1 MIEGE
6 PDMGRLVEPIR
17 FLDEL
22 EMESI
27 HQAAIQILDEVGMWI
42 DSQEALNYLADYGC
56 HVNYDDRVVRF
67 PADLTQAA
75 VDRMRQAYA
84 DPGRIP
90 ASMSV
95 RYSEIYFSTRPHQ
108 IHTDFTTN
116 TGGFCVFIYDLEG
129 RRRPATMDDVRASI
143 RLADALDNIDFMGLP
158 VSAQE
163 VPAPM
168 RPVLMAAE
176 LVRNTRKLG
185 GVETFDRL
193 DVDFITRIAEIA
205 AGGPEALR
213 RTPILVGYAEARSPL
228 CIDRNMAEILITYV
242 KRGLP
247 QSLDTMPNGGMTA
260 PITTAGVLA
269 MGMAETLGGLILGYA
284 VDPNAVMSIDIC
296 VSKADMRSGLYAYAS
311 PERMPLLAAA
321 AQMINGYYGCPSGT
335 HGGKTDACYPGIQA
349 GMEKVMSMLFPLLAG
364 SIGIGTMGHLEN
376 AVTFSPQQL
385 VIDNEIA
392 GGVRHMLK
400 GFEVTPE
407 TLAVNV
413 IKEIGP
419 KGTFLEHQHTLH
431 HLREE
436 IFPSKMFDRLN
447 WDAAVNQPVRGI
459 EERARRVAAE
469 LMESETTPVLSRA
482 QEQAID
488 DVVGEAWA
496 KRRELGHV

>member
-1 MIEGE
+1 
-6 PDMGRLVEPIR
+6 
-17 FLDEL
+17 
-22 EMESI
+22 
-27 HQAAIQILDEVGMWI
+27 
-42 DSQEALNYLADYGC
+42 
-56 HVNYDDRVVRF
+56 
-67 PADLTQAA
+67 
-75 VDRMRQAYA
+75 MRQAYA

-90 ASMSV
+90 GRMSV

-108 IHTDFTTN
+108 IHADFTTN
-116 TGGFCVFIYDLEG
+116 TGGFCVFTYDLEG

-168 RPVLMAAE
+168 RPVVMAAE

-213 RTPILVGYAEARSPL
+213 RNPILVGYAEARSPL

-269 MGMAETLGGLILGYA
+269 LGMAETLGGLILGYA

-321 AQMINGYYGCPSGT
+321 TQMINGYYGCPSGT

-392 GGVRHMLK
+392 RGVRHMLK

-407 TLAVNV
+407 TLAVNA
-413 IKEIGP
+413 IKDIGP
-419 KGTFLEHQHTLH
+419 NGTFLEHEHTLH

-447 WDAAVNQPVRGI
+447 WDAAINQPVRGI

-469 LMESETTPVLSRA
+469 LMGSETTPVLSRA

-488 DVVGEAWA
+488 EVVGEAWA
-496 KRRELGHV
+496 KRRELGHL